1 MKKLKFDFR
10 LSHILFFFF
19 GVMVTVVLLWVL
31 YKDPT
36 RITAPA
42 LAALTAM
49 CTFLLALWSAFK
61 VNKWLNNKVNDSAY
75 KQTEKIIES
84 ISTIQLAYTE
94 IMNIATIFD
103 SSELLTAYLHT
114 TPEIKDNTHTHILKY
129 FDFMSEHCN
138 SSNHSASQLN
148 VLVRTLSIWNV
159 KLKDDNINNYIQNII
174 YSNYIFTSLTSD
186 IKKHYYN
193 KNPHFMIASS
203 KKLVNEHV
211 DLGKSLSFILN
222 LKYDDIFM
230 FNVKS
235 TSPSEKVSE

>member
-61 VNKWLNNKVNDSAY
+61 VNKWLNSKVNDAAF
-75 KQTEKIIES
+75 KQTERILESFAEMHVIMDKLKSLCKLLCDINMYSVENLKPTDSIIDNIRELDDEGFKCFITALTLIVTIKPWNANINEGKIIPL
-84 ISTIQLAYTE
+84 IYLIQVNHGKLRIDLVE
-94 IMNIATIFD
+94 IQKTFVNKNYHLTVIA
-103 SSELLTAYLHT
+103 AQ
-114 TPEIKDNTHTHILKY
+114 N
-129 FDFMSEHCN
+129 CV
-138 SSNHSASQLN
+138 QLN
-148 VLVRTLSIWNV
+148 KELSNT
-159 KLKDDNINNYIQNII
+159 
-174 YSNYIFTSLTSD
+174 F
-186 IKKHYYN
+186 
-193 KNPHFMIASS
+193 S
-203 KKLVNEHV
+203 K
-211 DLGKSLSFILN
+211 FFN

-235 TSPSEKVSE
+235 TSPSKKVSE